1 MSKLTLETVYIPVKK
16 VLSRDIIEYIKE
28 TFTRYASKDYIVS
41 ELEKDFESKEG
52 IFFTQEEYN
61 KHIKEI
67 IENTLRSGAK
77 NANVKDFKVNYTGV
91 RAGGFYI
98 EKIIDKDSILNTFE
112 ETYLKY
118 KL

>member
-1 MSKLTLETVYIPVKK
+1 MSKQLVQTVYVPVNGDYDTAVCNYSSDGWVHEETVIP
-16 VLSRDIIEYIKE
+16 
-28 TFTRYASKDYIVS
+28 
-41 ELEKDFESKEG
+41 KEG

-67 IENTLRSGAK
+67 IENALRSGAK

-118 KL
+118 KI

>member
-1 MSKLTLETVYIPVKK
+1 MSKQLVQTVIIATDKTKNKGYK
-16 VLSRDIIEYIKE
+16 VPEGFIGKL
-28 TFTRYASKDYIVS
+28 
-41 ELEKDFESKEG
+41 G

-67 IENTLRSGAK
+67 IEETLKNGAEGAK
-77 NANVKDFKVNYTGV
+77 IDGYLDLSK
-91 RAGGFYI
+91 
-98 EKIIDKDSILNTFE
+98 EDKDSILNTFE

>member
-1 MSKLTLETVYIPVKK
+1 MSKQLVQTVYVPVNGDYDTAVCNYSSDGWVHEETVIP
-16 VLSRDIIEYIKE
+16 
-28 TFTRYASKDYIVS
+28 
-41 ELEKDFESKEG
+41 KEG

-67 IENTLRSGAK
+67 IENTLKNGAE

-118 KL
+118 KI

>member
-1 MSKLTLETVYIPVKK
+1 MSKQLVQTVYVPTTPFK
-16 VLSRDIIEYIKE
+16 LSNLWLADKETDKIEYVE
-28 TFTRYASKDYIVS
+28 
-41 ELEKDFESKEG
+41 EKEG

-61 KHIKEI
+61 KHIKEV
-67 IENTLRSGAK
+67 IENTLKNGAE

-118 KL
+118 KI

>member
-1 MSKLTLETVYIPVKK
+1 MSKQLVQTVYVPVNGDYDTAVCNYSSGGWLHEETVIP
-16 VLSRDIIEYIKE
+16 
-28 TFTRYASKDYIVS
+28 
-41 ELEKDFESKEG
+41 KEG

-67 IENTLRSGAK
+67 IENTLKNGAK

-118 KL
+118 KI